1 LSDTPSILVVASD
14 EPPLPCLD
22 RLRALG
28 DVRLAEDVDDIAAAL
43 GEVEV
48 VLAWDFRSARLRD
61 AWPATATVRWIHA
74 ASIGVDTLL
83 FEEVVNSGVIVTNT
97 RGLFERP
104 VAEYVLALMLLFAKD
119 LRATLALQREG
130 RWRYRET
137 ETLAGR
143 RLVLCGAGA
152 IAREIARIARL
163 LGMEVVAVGRRPRR
177 DDPAFGVVHGVAELD
192 ALLAQASYLVLTL
205 PLTNETRG
213 LLDAARLAR
222 LPRGARVI
230 NVGRGAVIDE
240 PALLDALQSGH
251 VAAAALDVFADEPL
265 PPDHPFWA
273 MPQVVVSPHMAGDV
287 VGWRDV
293 AVDAFLENL
302 GRWRSGRP
310 LLHVID
316 KRRDALTSHA
326 ARL

>member
-1 LSDTPSILVVASD
+1 LSHTPSILVIACD

-22 RLRALG
+22 RVRALG

-43 GEVEV
+43 GEAEV
-48 VLAWDFRSARLRD
+48 VLAWDFRSARLRE

-74 ASIGVDTLL
+74 ASVGVDTLL

-97 RGLFERP
+97 RGVFERP
-104 VAEYVLALMLLFAKD
+104 IAEYVLGLMLLFAKD
-119 LRATLALQREG
+119 LHTTLALQREG
-130 RWRYRET
+130 TWRYRET

-143 RLVLCGAGA
+143 QLVLCGAGA
-152 IAREIARIARL
+152 VAREVARVARL
-163 LGMEVVAVGRRPRR
+163 VGMDVAAVGRQSRR
-177 DDPAFGVVHGVAELD
+177 DDPSFGVVHGVAELD
-192 ALLAQASYLVLTL
+192 ALLERASYLVLTL

-213 LLDAARLAR
+213 LLDAGRLAR

-230 NVGRGAVIDE
+230 SVGRGAVIDE
-240 PALLDALQSGH
+240 PALLDALHSGH
-251 VAAAALDVFADEPL
+251 VSGAALDVFADEPL

-287 VGWRDV
+287 VGWRDR
-293 AVDAFLENL
+293 AVDLFLDNL
-302 GRWRSGRP
+302 GRWRAGRP
-310 LLHVID
+310 LLHVVD
-316 KRRDALTSHA
+316 KRRDALTSP